1 MAGERGGL
9 TGFRDLEI
17 MSTVTEWV
25 RFCCSALGARQE
37 LGASAS
43 ERAAPTART
52 GIAPGALD
60 QAVADWPNSAAL
72 LRKMMI
78 ALGLQPDAPAVLDHA
93 VMEELRRMCAACE
106 HKIECA
112 HDLADGTAAENFYA
126 YCPNARAL
134 DSIYV
139 EMTFNRL

>member
-9 TGFRDLEI
+9 TGFRDFEI
-17 MSTVTEWV
+17 MTAVSQLV
-25 RFCCSALGARQE
+25 RFCCSALGTRQE
-37 LGASAS
+37 LDRSVSVARFPSETRVASCAVD
-43 ERAAPTART
+43 RA
-52 GIAPGALD
+52 I
-60 QAVADWPNSAAL
+60 ADWPNSAAL

-78 ALGLQPDAPAVLDHA
+78 ALGLEPDAPAVLDHA
-93 VMEELRRMCAACE
+93 VMEELREMCATCE
-106 HKIECA
+106 HKPECGR
-112 HDLADGTAAENFYA
+112 DLAEGTAAENFYA